1 MGKKQGFP
9 GIRFSKKTKIQ
20 RINRSCRVTIGI
32 DTCVDS
38 GGTEL
43 DGPETRA
50 SLIEK
55 LVDSSNTLAW
65 LEFAKIYQPLV
76 YRVARHRGLQHSD
89 AEDLSQEVMTRVN
102 QAIGQFDPNRTG
114 SFRGWLF
121 TITRNLAVNHL
132 KRNKSKQLLGTD
144 SLEEILRQTPDKN
157 DETATV
163 FSFEHQR
170 QLFHIAAEIIRTRVS
185 TDTWSAFWLTAVE
198 QEPIQEVAQ
207 KLAMTPGAIRMA
219 KCRVLA
225 QIRSEVAKLNLDE
238 ESTK

>member
-1 MGKKQGFP
+1 M
-9 GIRFSKKTKIQ
+9 
-20 RINRSCRVTIGI
+20 
-32 DTCVDS
+32 
-38 GGTEL
+38 E
-43 DGPETRA
+43 GPETRA

-55 LVDSSNTLAW
+55 LGDKSNEWAW
-65 LEFAKIYQPLV
+65 LEFAKIYQPLI

-102 QAIGQFDPNRTG
+102 QAIGKFDPLRSG

-121 TITRNLAVNHL
+121 TITRNLVVNHL
-132 KRNKSKQLLGTD
+132 KRNLSKHPLVTN
-144 SLEEILRQTPDKN
+144 SLEDILRQTPDKN
-157 DETATV
+157 DETAAA

-170 QLFHIAAEIIRTRVS
+170 QLFYMAAEIIRTRVS

-198 QEPIQEVAQ
+198 QEPIHEVAQ
-207 KLAMTPGAIRMA
+207 KVNMTSGAIRMA

-225 QIRSEVAKLNLDE
+225 QIRSQVAKLSLDE

>member
-1 MGKKQGFP
+1 M
-9 GIRFSKKTKIQ
+9 
-20 RINRSCRVTIGI
+20 C
-32 DTCVDS
+32 
-38 GGTEL
+38 GGTDL

-55 LVDSSNTLAW
+55 LVESSNTWAW

-89 AEDLSQEVMTRVN
+89 AEDLSQEVMARVN
-102 QAIGQFDPNRTG
+102 QAIGQFDPKRAG

-121 TITRNLAVNHL
+121 TITRNLVVNHL
-132 KRNKSKQLLGTD
+132 KRNKSRKGLGID
-144 SLEEILRQTPDKN
+144 SLEELLHQTPDN
-157 DETATV
+157 SDETATV

-170 QLFHIAAEIIRTRVS
+170 QLFHVAAEIIRTRVS
-185 TDTWSAFWLTAVE
+185 TDTWSAFWSTAVE
-198 QEPIQEVAQ
+198 QEPIQQVAQ
-207 KLAMTPGAIRMA
+207 KLSMTPGAIRMA

>member
-1 MGKKQGFP
+1 
-9 GIRFSKKTKIQ
+9 
-20 RINRSCRVTIGI
+20 VTIGI
-32 DTCVDS
+32 IACVDN

-55 LVDSSNTLAW
+55 LVDKSNDSAW

-102 QAIGQFDPNRTG
+102 QAIGQFDSNRAG

-121 TITRNLAVNHL
+121 TITRNLVVNHL

-144 SLEEILRQTPDKN
+144 ALEEILRQTPEKN

-170 QLFHIAAEIIRTRVS
+170 QLFHIAAEIIRTRIS

-198 QEPIQEVAQ
+198 QEAIQEVAK
-207 KLAMTPGAIRMA
+207 KLTMTPGAIRMA

-225 QIRSEVAKLNLDE
+225 QIRSEVAKLSVDE
-238 ESTK
+238 ERTK

>member
-1 MGKKQGFP
+1 VGKKEGFP
-9 GIRFSKKTKIQ
+9 GIRVSKKTKIH
-20 RINRSCRVTIGI
+20 RIIRSQRVTTGV
-32 DTCVDS
+32 DECVDS
-38 GGTEL
+38 GGTNL

-55 LVDSSNTLAW
+55 LVDSANTWAW

-121 TITRNLAVNHL
+121 TITRNLVVNHL
-132 KRNKSKQLLGTD
+132 KRNKSRQLLGTD
-144 SLEEILRQTPDKN
+144 SLEEILRQTPDEN

-170 QLFHIAAEIIRTRVS
+170 QLFHIAAEIIRTRIS

-198 QEPIQEVAQ
+198 QEPIQEVAK
-207 KLAMTPGAIRMA
+207 KLTMTPGAIRMA

-225 QIRSEVAKLNLDE
+225 QIRSEVAKLSVDE
-238 ESTK
+238 ERTK

>member
-1 MGKKQGFP
+1 MY
-9 GIRFSKKTKIQ
+9 
-20 RINRSCRVTIGI
+20 
-32 DTCVDS
+32 
-38 GGTEL
+38 GGTDL

-55 LVDSSNTLAW
+55 LVDSSNTWAW
-65 LEFAKIYQPLV
+65 LEFSKIYQPLV

-102 QAIGQFDPNRTG
+102 QAISQFDPKRAG

-121 TITRNLAVNHL
+121 TITRNLVVNHL

-157 DETATV
+157 DETASA

-170 QLFHIAAEIIRTRVS
+170 QLFSIAAEIIRTRVS
-185 TDTWSAFWLTAVE
+185 SDTWSAFWLTAVE
-198 QEPIQEVAQ
+198 QEPTHEVAQ
-207 KLAMTPGAIRMA
+207 KLSMTPGAIRMA

-225 QIRSEVAKLNLDE
+225 QIRSEVAKLSIDE
-238 ESTK
+238 ERTK